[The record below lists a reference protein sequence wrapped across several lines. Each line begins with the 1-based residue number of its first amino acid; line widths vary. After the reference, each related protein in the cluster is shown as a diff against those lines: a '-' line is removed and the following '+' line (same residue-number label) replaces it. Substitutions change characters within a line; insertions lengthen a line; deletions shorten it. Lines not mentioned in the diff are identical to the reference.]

1 MVLILQY
8 FMIAFEDGNNE
19 ETSLNALKNGQTWPR
34 LRKWIVKCFIDY
46 LFWKCKIKLSLTI
59 L

>member
-19 ETSLNALKNGQTWPR
+19 ETSLNPLKMAKFGQDWE
-34 LRKWIVKCFIDY
+34 K
-46 LFWKCKIKLSLTI
+46 
-59 L
+59 